1 MTVGLHWPDWL
12 MLLILLGSVVIGM
25 MRGVVFEILSIVSW
39 VVAWVAASMWA
50 EPAGMWLG
58 LGDASSALPRTIG
71 FGAVFVLALIVCRLL
86 TWLVRQVIH
95 ATPLAMLD
103 RLFGFFFGVLRGGLI
118 VLAAVLLVG
127 ATPLA
132 RHEGWLQSSGVHW
145 ARSVLAVVAPVE
157 ASGSDARDSTA
168 PI

>member
-1 MTVGLHWPDWL
+1 MNAGLHWPDWL
-12 MLLILLGSVVIGM
+12 MLLILLGSVVVGM

-50 EPAGMWLG
+50 EPAGVWLG
-58 LGDASSALPRTIG
+58 LGEAASALPRTMG

-132 RHEGWLQSSGVHW
+132 RHEGWQQSSGVHW
-145 ARSVLAVVAPVE
+145 AQSVLAVVAPAG
-157 ASGSDARDSTA
+157 ASEPDARDPA
-168 PI
+168 PPI